1 MKKIILIFIIS
12 RLLLFLITFL
22 SPHFILL
29 RTGYLG
35 KIGWDNMDGVHY
47 TSIAQNGYFQ
57 YEQAFFP
64 GYPFLI
70 RLFSRGL
77 GLDPSWVG
85 FILSNIFALINGL
98 LLYKLLESYFKP
110 DNLRHSG
117 ESRAQSRDDS
127 RIENKSFWSIIF
139 LFAFPTSFFFSAVY
153 TESFFLFLI
162 LSAFYFSHKQKYL
175 LAGIFGALASFTRL
189 VGIFLFPALLI
200 EWWLIS
206 KKNLNSQ
213 CANALTRQC
222 ANLLKQPFN
231 HLTIKPL
238 LCLSLIPLGLLS
250 YIYYLYISIGDPLFF
265 FHSQPFFGAGR
276 SGDRIILLPQ
286 VIFRYLKIFTTASL
300 NYDYFIAILEILSLL
315 LVIYLLLKNLK
326 KIPLSWRV
334 FSWLSL
340 ITPTLTGSLSS
351 MPRYILTIFLLYYLL
366 SQQSKIVRYILL
378 ILFIT
383 LQIILTSFFLQGYF
397 VA

>member
-70 RLFSRGL
+70 RLFTRGL

-139 LFAFPTSFFFSAVY
+139 LFAFPTSFFFSSVY

-200 EWWLIS
+200 EWWLLNKANI
-206 KKNLNSQ
+206 NSQ
-213 CANALTRQC
+213 LVTR
-222 ANLLKQPFN
+222 NRSTFQPVVY
-231 HLTIKPL
+231 
-238 LCLSLIPLGLLS
+238 LCLIPLGLFS

-276 SGDRIILLPQ
+276 SGDRFILLPQ
-286 VIFRYLKIFTTASL
+286 VLFRYLKIFTTVSL
-300 NYDYFIAILEILSLL
+300 NYDYFIAVLEILSLL
-315 LVIYLLLKNLK
+315 LVVYLLLKNLK
-326 KIPLSWRV
+326 KIPLSWQV

-351 MPRYILTIFLLYYLL
+351 MPRYILTIFPLYYLL
-366 SQQSKIVRYILL
+366 SQQSKIERYILV
-378 ILFIT
+378 IFFIIM
-383 LQIILTSFFLQGYF
+383 QIILAGFFLRGYF
-397 VA
+397 IA